1 MAVAVYTGIN
11 RCLVPW
17 APYLGPGNG
26 WIENN
31 SLNEPYDLP
40 EAIDDPS
47 SLKKRYDDIVGMM
60 SEWNIAGYYDLSKG
74 QDVTNDDFYNPTADN
89 GPRKFSSLRGVD
101 LAGWLDDPYG
111 EIPST
116 GPIAFKGDQL

>member
-1 MAVAVYTGIN
+1 MAAAVYTGIN

-47 SLKKRYDDIVGMM
+47 SLKKRYDDIVGMI
-60 SEWNIAGYYDLSKG
+60 SNYSIAGWYSLDKG
-74 QDVTNDDFYNPTADN
+74 QDVTNTEFYDPTANN
-89 GPRKFSSLRGVD
+89 GPRKFSSLRGID
-101 LAGWLDDPYG
+101 LAGTLDSPYG
-111 EIPST
+111 GILST
-116 GPIAFKGDQL
+116 GPIAFKGTEI